1 MADSQKQ
8 YLGTTIPVKAA
19 HAIDVARLETHLAAH
34 VEGFEGPLTV
44 RQFEGGQSN
53 PTYRLDTPGRS
64 YVLRRKPPGVLQP
77 SAHAVD
83 REFRVL
89 EALSTAGFPVARPRL
104 LGTDESIVGT
114 MFYVMDHVQGRVF
127 WDPLMPDLSPADRRA
142 AIESAVDTLA
152 DLHRLDPAAIGLA
165 DYGKP
170 GSYFE
175 RQVGRW
181 SRQYRDIAPN
191 PLPEMLQLIDW
202 LAANIPD
209 DQATALVHG
218 DYGMHN
224 LLLHPTEPR
233 VLAVLDWELSTLG
246 HPVSDLFYFLIPWY
260 RPDLDDGR
268 SSFRGLDFQAVG
280 LPTEDEVIARYCA
293 RLGRPP
299 ITGGAFY
306 RAFNLF
312 RGAAIGEGIVARAR
326 QGNAAAADAA
336 SFAESVIAY
345 AQAGWA
351 IARAGDEGREG
362 TR

>member
-1 MADSQKQ
+1 MADTQKQ
-8 YLGTTIPVKAA
+8 YLGATVPVKAA
-19 HAIDVARLETHLAAH
+19 HAIDVARLEAHLADH
-34 VEGFEGPLTV
+34 MEGFQGPLGV
-44 RQFEGGQSN
+44 SQFEGGQSN

-89 EALSTAGFPVARPRL
+89 EALWKAGFPVARPRL
-104 LGTDESIVGT
+104 LGMDESIVGT
-114 MFYVMDHVQGRVF
+114 IFYVMDHVQGRVF

-142 AIESAVDTLA
+142 AIEAAVDTLA
-152 DLHRLDPAAIGLA
+152 DLHRLDPSALGLG

-170 GSYFE
+170 GGYFE

-181 SRQYRDIAPN
+181 SRQYRDIALD
-191 PLPEMLQLIDW
+191 PLPEMLELIDW

-209 DQATALVHG
+209 DPATALVHG

-224 LLLHPTEPR
+224 VMLHPTEPR

-268 SSFRGLDFQAVG
+268 SSFRGLDFGAVG
-280 LPTEDEVIARYCA
+280 LPTEEEVIDRYCT

-299 ITGGAFY
+299 IAGGAFY

-312 RGAAIGEGIVARAR
+312 RAAAIGEGIVARAR
-326 QGNAAAADAA
+326 QGNAAATDAA
-336 SFAESVIAY
+336 SFAESVVAY
-345 AQAGWA
+345 
-351 IARAGDEGREG
+351 ARAGRDIALGG
-362 TR
+362 TT